1 MFRTLMTLIH
11 CNADKN
17 GFLIKLAK
25 ICIGTSASSAFYTRQ
40 FSAIII
46 ILSLFFLTFTTE
58 AQPDLST
65 KIIIEGKEVY
75 RDFRKANVYY
85 FMPEKLSLATELD
98 GKPKFFLIASR
109 YTGTNV
115 YGDAG
120 EKKFRNILQ
129 FGVAMESIGLD
140 IIKKIQN
147 QLGGRDI
154 SLLTMPIKNIETT
167 VMIPAAGSENKK
179 KIGKDGAFSSTGG
192 NENNAGYWKER
203 MYSIHLENTEA
214 ELVTLM
220 IQQGKLALSFSYA
233 FVGDVIKGTKK
244 YKQVSSP
251 RMVFQSVAPEMN
263 QEIKTD
269 TVITTLALKSET
281 FSINVDTQK
290 WNVIR
295 KIDINE
301 NIPPAYSVLEVR
313 CYDFTNQIRP
323 DLAVKLLDI
332 EATGLNNLPVSL
344 PSIKFLSSQPSINT
358 IAASFPFAVKL
369 TKPLRYRISE
379 YKQDG
384 EKKVF
389 DWVKKDNW
397 VEIIDI
403 TTTLDSLKFLT
414 KDIEVELSPETL
426 TEQGISSLE
435 IVFFYTYNQKTLQNN
450 VVFAKNS
457 ELLSKKISLITDTH
471 TPINYKILVNGE
483 DKVFESKTFLCTENY
498 VLINSKQI
506 GF

>member
-1 MFRTLMTLIH
+1 MLKYLVLIV
-11 CNADKN
+11 
-17 GFLIKLAK
+17 
-25 ICIGTSASSAFYTRQ
+25 
-40 FSAIII
+40 
-46 ILSLFFLTFTTE
+46 LFFQAFISK

-65 KIIIEGKEVY
+65 KIIIEGKEIY

-85 FMPEKLSLATELD
+85 LMPGKLQLATESD

-109 YTGTNV
+109 YTGTSV
-115 YGDAG
+115 YGDVG

-129 FGVAMESIGLD
+129 FGVAMETIEMD
-140 IIKKIQN
+140 IVKKIQN
-147 QLGGRDI
+147 QLGGKDI
-154 SLLTMPIKNIETT
+154 LLLSMPIKNIETV
-167 VMIPAAGSENKK
+167 VMIPASGSESKK
-179 KIGKDGAFSSTGG
+179 QIGKDGAFSSTSGG
-192 NENNAGYWKER
+192 ENNAGFWKER
-203 MYSIHLENTEA
+203 MYSIHLENFEA

-251 RMVFQSVAPEMN
+251 RQVFQSVAPVIN

-332 EATGLNNLPVSL
+332 EATGLNNLPVNL
-344 PSIKFLSSQPSINT
+344 PSIKFLSSQPSVNT

-379 YKQDG
+379 YKHDG
-384 EKKVF
+384 EKKMY

-414 KDIEVELSPETL
+414 KDIEVEIAPETL
-426 TEQGISSLE
+426 AEQGVSSLE
-435 IVFFYTYNQKTLQNN
+435 IAFFYTYNQKVLQNN

-457 ELLSKKISLITDTH
+457 DVLSKKISLISDVQ
-471 TPINYKILVNGE
+471 TPITYKILVNGE
-483 DKVFESKTFLCTENY
+483 DKVYESKPFQCTENY

>member
-1 MFRTLMTLIH
+1 MSKFIV
-11 CNADKN
+11 
-17 GFLIKLAK
+17 FVI
-25 ICIGTSASSAFYTRQ
+25 
-40 FSAIII
+40 
-46 ILSLFFLTFTTE
+46 LFFQTFISK

-65 KIIIEGKEVY
+65 KIIIEGKEIY
-75 RDFRKANVYY
+75 RDFRKPNIYY
-85 FMPEKLSLATELD
+85 LMPGKLQLVKESD

-109 YTGTNV
+109 YTGTSV
-115 YGDAG
+115 YGDVG

-129 FGVAMESIGLD
+129 FGVAMETIEMD
-140 IIKKIQN
+140 VVKKIQN
-147 QLGGRDI
+147 QLGGKDI
-154 SLLTMPIKNIETT
+154 SLLSMPIKNIETI
-167 VMIPAAGSENKK
+167 VMIPASGSESKK
-179 KIGKDGAFSSTGG
+179 QIGKDGAFLSTSGA
-192 NENNAGYWKER
+192 ENNAGFWKER
-203 MYSIHLENTEA
+203 MYSIHLENFEA

-251 RMVFQSVAPEMN
+251 RQVFQSVAPEIN

-332 EATGLNNLPVSL
+332 EATGLNNLIVSL
-344 PSIKFLSSQPSINT
+344 PSIKFLSSQPSVNT

-379 YKQDG
+379 YKHDG
-384 EKKVF
+384 ERKTY
-389 DWVKKDNW
+389 DWVKKENW

-414 KDIEVELSPETL
+414 KDIEVEITPETL
-426 TEQGISSLE
+426 TQQGVSSLE
-435 IVFFYTYNQKTLQNN
+435 IAFFYTYNKKLLQNN

-457 ELLSKKISLITDTH
+457 DVLSKKISLVSDVQ
-471 TPINYKILVNGE
+471 TPINYKILVNGN
-483 DKVFESKTFLCTENY
+483 DKVYESKPFPCTENY

>member
-1 MFRTLMTLIH
+1 MSKFIV
-11 CNADKN
+11 
-17 GFLIKLAK
+17 FVI
-25 ICIGTSASSAFYTRQ
+25 
-40 FSAIII
+40 
-46 ILSLFFLTFTTE
+46 LFFQTFISK

-65 KIIIEGKEVY
+65 KIIIEGKEIY
-75 RDFRKANVYY
+75 RDFRKPNVYY
-85 FMPEKLSLATELD
+85 LMPGKLQLANESD

-109 YTGTNV
+109 YTGTSV
-115 YGDAG
+115 YGDVG

-129 FGVAMESIGLD
+129 FGVAMETIEMD
-140 IIKKIQN
+140 VVKKIQN
-147 QLGGRDI
+147 QLGGKDI
-154 SLLTMPIKNIETT
+154 SLLSMPIKNIETI
-167 VMIPAAGSENKK
+167 VMIPASGSESKK
-179 KIGKDGAFSSTGG
+179 QIGKDGAFLSTSGA
-192 NENNAGYWKER
+192 ENNAGFWKER
-203 MYSIHLENTEA
+203 MYSIHLENFEA

-220 IQQGKLALSFSYA
+220 IKQGKLALSFSYA

-251 RMVFQSVAPEMN
+251 RQVFQSITPEIN

-332 EATGLNNLPVSL
+332 EAIGLNNLIVSL
-344 PSIKFLSSQPSINT
+344 PSIKFLSSEPSVNT

-379 YKQDG
+379 YKHDG
-384 EKKVF
+384 ERKTY
-389 DWVKKDNW
+389 DWVKKENW

-414 KDIEVELSPETL
+414 KDIEVEITPETL
-426 TEQGISSLE
+426 TQQGVSSLE
-435 IVFFYTYNQKTLQNN
+435 IAFFYTYNKKLLQNN

-457 ELLSKKISLITDTH
+457 DVLSKKISLVSDVQ
-471 TPINYKILVNGE
+471 TPINYKILVNGN
-483 DKVFESKTFLCTENY
+483 DKVYESKPFSCTENY